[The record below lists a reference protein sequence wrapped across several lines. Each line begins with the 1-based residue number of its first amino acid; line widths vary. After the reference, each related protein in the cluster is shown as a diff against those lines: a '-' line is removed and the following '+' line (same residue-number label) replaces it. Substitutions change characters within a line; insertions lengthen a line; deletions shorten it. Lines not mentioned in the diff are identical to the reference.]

1 MQWETLSLEK
11 RGNVAIL
18 CLNQP
23 QTLNAMT
30 FKMKDE
36 FADAINCVQ
45 HDKEARILIVTGQG
59 RSFCSG
65 GDLNSTFEM
74 YNDPPDQAQQNAFNF
89 YKGFL
94 SLRSLDIPT
103 MAVIHGHT
111 VGAGLCVAMACDM
124 IVASTDTKL
133 SMSFIKVGIN
143 PGMGGTYFLPR
154 LVGTAKAMEMCLLG
168 EAIDAQEGH
177 RIGLI
182 NHVVAPERLMEFAY
196 DLAGR
201 IANNP
206 PIPARLIKKAIYQGL
221 NKELDQVLTFE
232 SFAQITCAST
242 GDTKEA
248 VAAFK
253 ERRIPSYKG
262 N

>member
-1 MQWETLSLEK
+1 
-11 RGNVAIL
+11 
-18 CLNQP
+18 
-23 QTLNAMT
+23 
-30 FKMKDE
+30 
-36 FADAINCVQ
+36 
-45 HDKEARILIVTGQG
+45 
-59 RSFCSG
+59 
-65 GDLNSTFEM
+65 
-74 YNDPPDQAQQNAFNF
+74 
-89 YKGFL
+89 
-94 SLRSLDIPT
+94 
-103 MAVIHGHT
+103 
-111 VGAGLCVAMACDM
+111 MACDM

-168 EAIDAQEGH
+168 EAIDAQEGL

-182 NHVVAPERLMEFAY
+182 NHVVEPERLMEFAY